1 LGDFDKAM
9 LKGNY
14 VISSKSKD
22 FLKAVVNNS
31 DVTNLIYNVSKDLGT
46 KDKYIFVDRML
57 KLNFKDTPL
66 LNDFTSIKKLEN
78 RISL

>member
-1 LGDFDKAM
+1 M